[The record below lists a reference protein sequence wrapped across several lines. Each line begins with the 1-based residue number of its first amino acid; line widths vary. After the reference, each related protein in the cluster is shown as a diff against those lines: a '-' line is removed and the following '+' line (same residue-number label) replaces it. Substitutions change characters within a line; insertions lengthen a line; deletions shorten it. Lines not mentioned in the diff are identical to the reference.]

1 MAHGTACFS
10 NLSIA
15 RIRNPHE
22 VSAAAGIASR
32 SIASTELT
40 ILKGHVIFLI
50 GAYSRVSLAGCD
62 GNHTSSHL
70 ASHAKTLKQQTGLP
84 FGYPERS

>member
-1 MAHGTACFS
+1 MP
-10 NLSIA
+10 
-15 RIRNPHE
+15 NPHE
-22 VSAAAGIASR
+22 ASAAAGIASR

-62 GNHTSSHL
+62 GNHTRSQL
-70 ASHAKTLKQQTGLP
+70 ASHAKNAEALKQQTMTGLDDFP
-84 FGYPERS
+84 AALAIPHVSNLLD